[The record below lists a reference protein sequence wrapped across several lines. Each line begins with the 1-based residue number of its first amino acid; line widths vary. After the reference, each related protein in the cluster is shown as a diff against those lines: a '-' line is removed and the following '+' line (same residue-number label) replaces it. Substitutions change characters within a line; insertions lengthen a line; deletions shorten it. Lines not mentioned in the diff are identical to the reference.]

1 MHRLHPEKQITVI
14 TSDVL
19 EDRLVKLIK
28 QRGARGYTV
37 FRAYGAGT
45 SGEQSGM
52 LDVDTNIVMHVIVP
66 SAKLST
72 LLDGLENLGRKGHH
86 LTVTVADVSVLWPEK
101 FE

>member
-1 MHRLHPEKQITVI
+1 MHRLHPEKQISVI

-28 QRGARGYTV
+28 ERVARGNTV
-37 FRAYGAGT
+37 FRAHCAEI
-45 SGEQSGM
+45 SDEQSGM

-66 SAKLST
+66 LAKLSSM
-72 LLDGLENLGRKGHH
+72 LDGLESLGLKGYH

>member
-1 MHRLHPEKQITVI
+1 MHRLHPEKQITVS

-28 QRGARGYTV
+28 ERGARGYTV
-37 FRAYGAGT
+37 FRAHGAGT

-66 SAKLST
+66 SVKLRT
-72 LLDGLENLGRKGHH
+72 MLAGLENLGRMGHL
-86 LTVTVADVSVLWPEK
+86 LTLTVADVAVVWPEK